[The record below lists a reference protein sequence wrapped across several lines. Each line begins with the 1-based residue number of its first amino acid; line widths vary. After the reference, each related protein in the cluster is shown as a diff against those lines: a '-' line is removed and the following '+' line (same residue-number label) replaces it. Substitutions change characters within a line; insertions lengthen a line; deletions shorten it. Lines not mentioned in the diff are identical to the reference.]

1 VEAAST
7 RHVGCAA
14 PHAAPRSPGDEE
26 TAGVA
31 TYTPCP
37 RAQQVSPRHG
47 HGGGGRRGAAAAAA
61 RRTIECTQCMHS
73 AHTSAQ
79 PAGGLA
85 PCSPTRC
92 EPISLQYQRK
102 KQAGRSA
109 AALIYGE
116 APPDHEHEQFSCST
130 RTVRAA
136 RGRWLDRSAG
146 SKAEPDPPSEMA
158 AVIGQVRGES
168 PDHLRGSFFC
178 SRQAAALP
186 KSQLC

>member
-1 VEAAST
+1 
-7 RHVGCAA
+7 
-14 PHAAPRSPGDEE
+14 
-26 TAGVA
+26 
-31 TYTPCP
+31 
-37 RAQQVSPRHG
+37 
-47 HGGGGRRGAAAAAA
+47 
-61 RRTIECTQCMHS
+61 MHS
-73 AHTSAQ
+73 QRVASLHARQ
-79 PAGGLA
+79 PDASL
-85 PCSPTRC
+85 
-92 EPISLQYQRK
+92 PISLQYQRK

-136 RGRWLDRSAG
+136 CGRWLDRSAG